1 MHTDAL
7 AAYLTDHLAGSVAGI
22 DLVDS
27 LATAADRAGDRERA
41 LWLRAVHD
49 ALESAQTEL
58 RAVMTRANAREP
70 MVKQAGGWI
79 GEKVARVR
87 LTLTAAT
94 EGAALA
100 WLDGLEAL
108 ALGLQGQA
116 ALWRALDATFTPADP
131 RRGTSDFAALERRAL
146 ALFAD
151 VDRVRLAAAATA
163 FK

>member
-1 MHTDAL
+1 MHIDPL
-7 AAYLTDHLAGSVAGI
+7 SAYLADHLAGSVAGI

-27 LATAADRAGDRERA
+27 LAAAADRADDRERA
-41 LWLRAVHD
+41 LWLRAVHG

-58 RAVMTRANAREP
+58 RAVMTRSNARES
-70 MVKQAGGWI
+70 MLKQAGGWI
-79 GEKVARVR
+79 GEKVARVK

-94 EGAALA
+94 ESPALA

-116 ALWRALDATFTPADP
+116 ALWRALDATFTPGDP
-131 RRGTSDFAALERRAL
+131 RRGTSDFAALERRAQT
-146 ALFAD
+146 LFVE
-151 VDRVRLAAAATA
+151 VDRARLAAAATA